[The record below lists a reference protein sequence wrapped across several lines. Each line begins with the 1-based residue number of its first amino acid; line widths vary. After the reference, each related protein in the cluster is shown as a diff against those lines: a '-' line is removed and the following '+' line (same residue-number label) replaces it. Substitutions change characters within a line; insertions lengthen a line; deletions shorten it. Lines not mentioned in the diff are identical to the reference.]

1 MCEHVVEVA
10 EECVRAN
17 SVFPPVV
24 EEHRKSCASCSQ
36 HIAFITLMSS
46 TGRPQVQL
54 PPADL
59 TTRIASLTYA
69 KQSLWQQLVTRPA
82 VFAPAL
88 GVLVAAGWMLSGIG
102 DTKKAVQVT
111 SNVEVIK
118 SPAVAE
124 QPATESPKISSRVK
138 RAVQPVRSIG
148 DRVVLAAKPATGSM
162 STRQDVERMS
172 DSTIGDD
179 APIGKKAF
187 AIPQNPELRVSDVKS
202 SDVASV
208 RTGTSRVP
216 EISVTADH
224 KIDVEAPLST
234 RRTFGRSSIV
244 LASTDE
250 AAEADELRASFQ
262 SQLNRQSDAFRN
274 TNVQAS
280 QPVGD
285 SARINVVNAPV
296 GNGGK

>member
-1 MCEHVVEVA
+1 MCEHVIEVA
-10 EECVRAN
+10 EECIRAN
-17 SVFPPVV
+17 SMFPREVDD
-24 EEHRKSCASCSQ
+24 HRLACASCSQ
-36 HIAFITLMSS
+36 HIAFITLMST
-46 TGRPQVQL
+46 TGRPQIQL
-54 PPADL
+54 PPVEL

-69 KQSLWQQLVTRPA
+69 KQSPWQQLVTRPA

-102 DTKKAVQVT
+102 DTKKAGQVT
-111 SNVEVIK
+111 SNVEVLT
-118 SPAVAE
+118 SPVVAE
-124 QPATESPKISSRVK
+124 RPAPGSPKISNLGK
-138 RAVQPVRSIG
+138 RAVQPIRSIG

-172 DSTIGDD
+172 DSTVGNV
-179 APIGKKAF
+179 APIGTKSF
-187 AIPQNPELRVSDVKS
+187 SIPQNPELRVSDVKS
-202 SDVASV
+202 SDVVSV

-216 EISVTADH
+216 EISVAADH

-234 RRTFGRSSIV
+234 RRTFGRSSLV

-262 SQLNRQSDAFRN
+262 SQLNQQSDAFRN
-274 TNVQAS
+274 TNVQTS
-280 QPVGD
+280 QPSGD
-285 SARINVVNAPV
+285 SSRINVVNAPV

>member
-1 MCEHVVEVA
+1 
-10 EECVRAN
+10 
-17 SVFPPVV
+17 
-24 EEHRKSCASCSQ
+24 
-36 HIAFITLMSS
+36 MSS

-54 PPADL
+54 PPAEL

-82 VFAPAL
+82 AFAPAL

-118 SPAVAE
+118 PPAVAE
-124 QPATESPKISSRVK
+124 QPATESPKISSRVQ
-138 RAVQPVRSIG
+138 RAVKPVRSIG

-187 AIPQNPELRVSDVKS
+187 VIPQNPELRVSDVKS

-262 SQLNRQSDAFRN
+262 SQLNQQSDAFRN

>member
-54 PPADL
+54 PPAEL

-124 QPATESPKISSRVK
+124 QPAIESPKISSRVQ

-179 APIGKKAF
+179 DPIGKKAF

-202 SDVASV
+202 SDVASI

-224 KIDVEAPLST
+224 KINVEAPLST

-262 SQLNRQSDAFRN
+262 SQLNQHSDAFRN